1 MRKVVIILCLI
12 IIFTL
17 DILAGT
23 TGKIS
28 GKITDAATGE
38 PLPSVNV
45 IIPGTQLGAMSDMN
59 GNYTIL
65 NVPPGVH
72 VVLASTISYRKKEVK
87 DVRVNVDFTTRLDF
101 KLEAGSVDL
110 PAVVIQG
117 ERNPLI
123 RQDLTNPQV
132 AITSESLQ
140 ELPVTSINEVLKLQ
154 AGVIQGNDGE
164 LHIRGGRANEISFT
178 VNGVSINNP
187 FDNSQ
192 GVGLAT
198 NAVQEVSLSSG
209 TFSAEYGNALSGV
222 VNFVTKEGGEKLT
235 GSLRG
240 FIGDY
245 VSVRTELFENIDDI
259 DPFNRIRGELTL
271 GGKIP
276 FTNNKLAFFIS
287 GVYNTNNGYMYGKN
301 IYGTK
306 DGFKYKNEL
315 PTSDPNYGASNDPIV
330 FNPNGNGQASGD
342 GSYVP
347 MDVSDSYNATGKLTY
362 RFNPTFKMD
371 YDFLLENR
379 EAKGYSRSYRF
390 NPYGVPTVYRTNIS
404 NSLGI
409 THTISGNMFYTL
421 KAAYSETDRK
431 AYTFEDPYDA
441 RYVPANYARALPQT
455 DILTG
460 GTDLGRDYQ
469 KTNTLN
475 IKFDGVAQLFQ
486 THEFKVGAE
495 ARFYELDRTYYELL
509 YDTLTI
515 YNSSPVIPTPDVQAS
530 NMTYVY
536 YNRKPVQIS
545 GYVLDKIE
553 LAKSL
558 ILNVGLRAEYFA
570 AKAKYN
576 VDLNK
581 EMSEQLGIRVDN
593 LLADAEPKFKLSP
606 RVSVSYPITD
616 RGVIRFS
623 YGHFYQN
630 ASLIRIYQNPLFNAP
645 GSSTPTFG
653 NPNLEPERSIQYEM
667 GLQQQISEDIKF
679 DFTGFYKDVTNLLDM
694 ETYRAAKGD
703 RTYNV
708 ISNVNYA
715 NVKGVTFSLMK
726 RRGMEELLAFTLDY
740 TFSMAT
746 GNRTD
751 GDAFFFDM
759 RSGRQM
765 EKYFVPLGF
774 DRTHVINGTISMG
787 RNNNWNVSMIYSMLT
802 GTPYTPSVP
811 YDSYPV
817 IYLQNSASRPFQWNI
832 DLKVEKFFRIG
843 KTNLSVF
850 VQVDNLFDTQNEV
863 YVWANSGRTLY
874 NADEERNSVNF
885 NDIRA
890 RILRGDAGM
899 IPMSAIDNYYKRAE
913 WLSEPRHI
921 RVGLSILF

>member
-1 MRKVVIILCLI
+1 
-12 IIFTL
+12 
-17 DILAGT
+17 
-23 TGKIS
+23 
-28 GKITDAATGE
+28 
-38 PLPSVNV
+38 
-45 IIPGTQLGAMSDMN
+45 
-59 GNYTIL
+59 
-65 NVPPGVH
+65 
-72 VVLASTISYRKKEVK
+72 
-87 DVRVNVDFTTRLDF
+87 
-101 KLEAGSVDL
+101 
-110 PAVVIQG
+110 
-117 ERNPLI
+117 
-123 RQDLTNPQV
+123 
-132 AITSESLQ
+132 
-140 ELPVTSINEVLKLQ
+140 LQ
-154 AGVIQGNDGE
+154 AGVVQGNDGE

-240 FIGDY
+240 FIGEY
-245 VSVRTELFENIDDI
+245 VSGRTDLFENIDDI

-271 GGKIP
+271 GGKVP
-276 FTNNKLAFFIS
+276 FTNSKLAFFLS
-287 GVYNTNNGYMYGKN
+287 GVYNTDKGYMYGKN
-301 IYGTK
+301 LYGTR
-306 DGFKYKNEL
+306 DGFKYRNEL
-315 PTSDPNYGASNDPIV
+315 SSSDPNYGASGGAII
-330 FNPNGNGQASGD
+330 FNPDGGGTASGD

-347 MDVSDSYNATGKLTY
+347 MDVSDSYNATAKLTY
-362 RFNPTFKMD
+362 RLTTMLKID
-371 YDFLLENR
+371 YDFLIDNSES
-379 EAKGYSRSYRF
+379 KSYSRAYRF

-409 THTISGNMFYTL
+409 THTLSGNMFYTL
-421 KAAYSETDRK
+421 KVAYSGTDRK
-431 AYTFEDPYDA
+431 AYVFEDPYDA
-441 RYVPANYARALPQT
+441 GYVPTNYSRTLPQT

-469 KTNTLN
+469 KTNTFN
-475 IKFDGVAQLFQ
+475 IKFDGVAQMFE

-495 ARFYELDRTYYELL
+495 ARFYELDREYYELL
-509 YDTLTI
+509 YDTLTAYKI
-515 YNSSPVIPTPDVQAS
+515 APVIPIPNVHPD
-530 NMTYVY
+530 NITYVY
-536 YNRKPVQIS
+536 YNRTPVQIS
-545 GYVLDKIE
+545 AYFLDKIE

-558 ILNVGLRAEYFA
+558 IVNIGLRAEYFA

-576 VDLNK
+576 VNLNE
-581 EMSEQLGIRVDN
+581 EMSNQTGNRVDN
-593 LLADAEPKFKLSP
+593 LLEEAEPKFKLSP
-606 RVSVSYPITD
+606 RFSVSYPITD
-616 RGVIRFS
+616 RGIIRFS

-645 GSSTPTFG
+645 GSTTPTFG

-694 ETYRAAKGD
+694 ETYRAGKGD

-726 RRGMEELLAFTLDY
+726 RRSMEDLLAFTLDY

-751 GDAFFFDM
+751 GDAFFYDM
-759 RSGRQM
+759 QSGRQM
-765 EKYFVPLGF
+765 EKYFVPLAF
-774 DRTHVINGTISMG
+774 DRTHVINGTVSLG
-787 RNNNWNVSMIYSMLT
+787 QNDNWNASFIYSLLT

-817 IYLQNSASRPFQWNI
+817 IYLQNSASRPFQWDI
-832 DLKVEKFFRIG
+832 DIKVEKFFRFGNKSFSI
-843 KTNLSVF
+843 F
-850 VQVDNLFDTQNEV
+850 VLVENLFDTQNEIC
-863 YVWANSGRTLY
+863 VWANSGRSLY
-874 NADEERNSVNF
+874 NADEERNRINF
-885 NDIRA
+885 NDIRQ
-890 RILRGDAGM
+890 RILRGDDGM
-899 IPMSAIDNYYKRAE
+899 VPMSAIDNYYRRSE
-913 WLSEPRHI
+913 WLSAPRNI